1 MESTKGLFSWLMWGR
16 SICWSNHFQET
27 IPFGKVNPGNYSNLI
42 RLSWESPQK
51 KLKFKGGWTVG
62 RCISFEDGLFSGV
75 ITVSFRGCMCG
86 GIACSFRK
94 PLETLGHVMYI
105 FPKLLRS
112 DLKMSHRK
120 NKNWGYTRVKQL
132 EPMKTILDLF
142 LLVMFV

>member
-1 MESTKGLFSWLMWGR
+1 M
-16 SICWSNHFQET
+16 
-27 IPFGKVNPGNYSNLI
+27 
-42 RLSWESPQK
+42 
-51 KLKFKGGWTVG
+51 VG

-132 EPMKTILDLF
+132 EPVKTILDLF
-142 LLVMFV
+142 LLVMVFKASTIVNHH

>member
-1 MESTKGLFSWLMWGR
+1 
-16 SICWSNHFQET
+16 
-27 IPFGKVNPGNYSNLI
+27 
-42 RLSWESPQK
+42 
-51 KLKFKGGWTVG
+51 
-62 RCISFEDGLFSGV
+62 
-75 ITVSFRGCMCG
+75 MCG

-132 EPMKTILDLF
+132 EPVKTILDLF
-142 LLVMFV
+142 LLVMLFKAATIGNHHETHHHLGNSRFFHFPTFRRCKFLSHAG